1 VVSQGVEGQA
11 LYRGLEA
18 LRNKK
23 KRPPLFALLHYEMC
37 RLVLQPLAVFDKDGP
52 IPLMLSE
59 EKIDRAAL
67 LKALNFNTN
76 PR

>member
-1 VVSQGVEGQA
+1 MASQGAEGKA
-11 LYRGLEA
+11 LHRALEA
-18 LRNKK
+18 LRKKK
-23 KRPPLFALLHYEMC
+23 KRPALFALLHYEMG

-52 IPLMLSE
+52 VPLMLSE

-76 PR
+76 R